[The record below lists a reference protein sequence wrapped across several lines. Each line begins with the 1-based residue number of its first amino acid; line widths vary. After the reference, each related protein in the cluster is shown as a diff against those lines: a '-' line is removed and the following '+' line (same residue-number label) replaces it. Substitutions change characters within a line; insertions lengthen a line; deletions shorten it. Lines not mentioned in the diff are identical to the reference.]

1 MTDQATQVVPAGWY
15 EDPSNPDIVRW
26 WNGIAW
32 TDHTQPKPD
41 SAHAGETSVKPT
53 TPAPTAPRSV
63 GATSIAADATT
74 TLSSRLLAFSPL
86 LFLAA
91 VVAAISMSLY
101 VTTSPAP
108 WVVLVVPFG
117 LCVFWAFRDSAALR
131 KAGHSAPSPLWSLLG
146 PLGYLVARKLAV
158 PGWGSLATFIGI
170 VVAVAAAHTAVWS
183 TGLAAPVELAIRI
196 QTEIRDDLV
205 GSGAATAVACPP
217 ITESTSAGTIY
228 TCDATLADGTHR
240 SIIVSI
246 DSDAGEF
253 SYSFR

>member
-15 EDPSNPDIVRW
+15 EDPSSPDIVRW

-41 SAHAGETSVKPT
+41 GARAGDTSSNP
-53 TPAPTAPRSV
+53 PASAPTAPGSV
-63 GATSIAADATT
+63 GAKSMAAGAPT

-91 VVAAISMSLY
+91 VVAVISMSLY
-101 VTTSPAP
+101 VTTSPLP
-108 WVVLVVPFG
+108 WIVLAVPFG
-117 LCVFWAFRDSAALR
+117 LCVFWAYRDSAALR
-131 KAGHSAPSPLWSLLG
+131 KAGHPAPSPLWSLLG
-146 PLGYLVARKLAV
+146 PLGYLVARKTVV
-158 PGWGSLATFIGI
+158 PGWGSLATFVGI

-183 TGLAAPVELAIRI
+183 GGLAAPVELAIRI

-205 GSGAATAVACPP
+205 GSGVATAVACPP

-228 TCDATLADGTHR
+228 TCDATLADGTRR

-246 DSDAGEF
+246 DSDAGDF